1 MRIAGRV
8 QDSIVDGPG
17 LRYVVF
23 AQGCDLSCTGCQN
36 PQSQPFEAGTVVSV
50 DTLIAEMQDNPLTG
64 GLTLSGGEPTRQAGP
79 AARLASAAKERGL
92 NVWCYSGYRVEHLL
106 RRARTEPELGEL
118 LHLVDVL
125 VDGPFVLARRSLSLP
140 WRGSTNQRLVDLPA
154 TLVSG
159 EIRLAG

>member
-23 AQGCDLSCTGCQN
+23 AQGCDLSCAGCHN
-36 PQSQPFEAGTVVSV
+36 PQSQPFDTGSVVDV
-50 DTLIAEMQDNPLTG
+50 DLLIAEMRENPLTC

-79 AARLASAAKERGL
+79 AARLALAAKEQGL

-118 LHLVDVL
+118 LPLVDVL
-125 VDGPFVLARRSLSLP
+125 VDGPFVVARRSLSLR
-140 WRGSTNQRLVDLPA
+140 WRGSTNQRLVDLPT
-154 TLVSG
+154 TLELG
-159 EIRLAG
+159 EVRLAG